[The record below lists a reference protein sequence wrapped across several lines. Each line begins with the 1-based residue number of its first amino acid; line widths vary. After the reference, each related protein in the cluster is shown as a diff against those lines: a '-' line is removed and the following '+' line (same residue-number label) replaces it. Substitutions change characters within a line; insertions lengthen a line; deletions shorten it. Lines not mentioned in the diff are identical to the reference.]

1 MGVYC
6 ASVMGQLEIN
16 KINTVPT
23 HRTPQASGKQKNNN
37 TGASREHSAL
47 TRTLHAVF
55 LEGAP
60 TEQDRIRSG
69 KLPGTADS
77 ELSLE
82 GK

>member
-1 MGVYC
+1 
-6 ASVMGQLEIN
+6 MGQLEIN
-16 KINTVPT
+16 KINTVPM
-23 HRTPQASGKQKNNN
+23 HRTPQAGGKQKNKLNN

-69 KLPGTADS
+69 KLPGTVDS